1 MLIFFSSG
9 SKSSRGG
16 MKRGWEY
23 YSFRSTSTWKY
34 EVRKMEVC
42 HDIPQFS
49 FSTPPQL
56 PTVFTLGSTSKPL
69 FARCASSPCRGE
81 QEYFRAVPLLLPPL
95 GGSSKNSILCTLW
108 IFLSCWCAV
117 WLGLQKILKCLEHGI
132 NFFTPISCNTP
143 GW

>member
-1 MLIFFSSG
+1 MLISFSSG

-34 EVRKMEVC
+34 KVRKMEAC

-56 PTVFTLGSTSKPL
+56 PTVFTLGSTNKPL
-69 FARCASSPCRGE
+69 FARCASTPCRGE
-81 QEYFRAVPLLLPPL
+81 QEYFRAVHLFPPL
-95 GGSSKNSILCTLW
+95 GDSSRNSILCTSW
-108 IFLSCWCAV
+108 IFLSCWRAV
-117 WLGLQKILKCLEHGI
+117 WLGLQKVLKWLGAWYQFFHSNIL
-132 NFFTPISCNTP
+132 
-143 GW
+143 